1 MVKVTRKKK
10 KITEKTILRRAV
22 KRGAAD
28 DTLFY
33 LWLEHSD
40 KPQHQ
45 QLHRVWSD
53 PNLIY
58 EETRKDKPQ
67 YGIDLWEK
75 LHDEFQTLVIQ
86 AILEKKKKKK
96 KNKKKSKEKEEA
108 KQSAQQ

>member
-1 MVKVTRKKK
+1 MVKVTTKKK

-40 KPQHQ
+40 KPQYQ

-58 EETRKDKPQ
+58 EETRKENPEF
-67 YGIDLWEK
+67 GIDLWER
-75 LHDEFQTLVIQ
+75 LHNEFQALVVQ

-96 KNKKKSKEKEEA
+96 KKKKKEIAKKE
-108 KQSAQQ
+108 Q